1 MRNTQR
7 GKGNERVTYI
17 ECVHGVLEFNEG
29 HGTYC
34 EMLVG
39 ITLSVGLQRDV
50 LIQTVGFVMQS

>member
-1 MRNTQR
+1 MRNTQH

-17 ECVHGVLEFNEG
+17 EYVLRVLVFNEG

-34 EMLVG
+34 ETLVG